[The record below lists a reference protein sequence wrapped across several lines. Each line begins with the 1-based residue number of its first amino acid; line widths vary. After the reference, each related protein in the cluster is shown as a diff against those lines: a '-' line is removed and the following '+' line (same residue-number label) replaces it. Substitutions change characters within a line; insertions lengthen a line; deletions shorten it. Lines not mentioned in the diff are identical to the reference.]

1 MAPIFFNNN
10 IGVKRRQLVL
20 VVDWEAR
27 FTPKN
32 TIFHG
37 TDASTELFT
46 IGINRQKTQTASYY
60 GHKKRNAN
68 IGNES
73 AFCRTKSN

>member
-37 TDASTELFT
+37 TNASTELFT
-46 IGINRQKTQTASYY
+46 IGIS
-60 GHKKRNAN
+60 
-68 IGNES
+68 
-73 AFCRTKSN
+73 